1 MTGNELMQI
10 APMLFTIHDI
20 SKLAKPEAVKM
31 GNVEEGFEDVLQH
44 RLYFVTTP
52 KFKIHFYTSLTNL
65 RIILVTNP
73 KLLNT
78 NNLFSK
84 IYKAYS
90 DFVSK
95 DASYAVSIQ
104 LVEMEC

>member
-20 SKLAKPEAVKM
+20 SKLAKPDAVST
-31 GNVEEGFEDVLQH
+31 GNVEEGFSEVLAH
-44 RLYFVTTP
+44 RLKFVTTP

-73 KLLNT
+73 KLLNS
-78 NNLFSK
+78 NNLFTK
-84 IYKAYS
+84 IYRAYS

-95 DASYAVSIQ
+95 DASYAVSIDHFKS
-104 LVEMEC
+104 EN

>member
-20 SKLAKPEAVKM
+20 SKLAKPDAVRM
-31 GNVEEGFEDVLQH
+31 ENVEDGFEEVLAH
-44 RLYFVTTP
+44 KLHFVTTP
-52 KFKIHFYTSLTNL
+52 KFKIHFFTSLTNL

-78 NNLFSK
+78 NNLFAK
-84 IYKAYS
+84 IYSAYS

-95 DASYAVSIQ
+95 DASYAVS
-104 LVEMEC
+104 LPSL